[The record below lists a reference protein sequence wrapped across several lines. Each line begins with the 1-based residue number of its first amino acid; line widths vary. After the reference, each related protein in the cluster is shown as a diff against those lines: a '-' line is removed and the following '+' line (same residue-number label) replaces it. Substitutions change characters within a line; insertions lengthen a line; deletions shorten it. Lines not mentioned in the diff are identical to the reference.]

1 MMNDY
6 RNKYFEMQTSNPL
19 TDLAEMDGLLYIHIN
34 ICDSWRHSYLGSESK
49 YIFLYKISTRELR
62 IYKDDSQLIPLNFCE
77 FKQSFNFETIDII
90 TLTDDIQI
98 DELFDCNPSVENWYD
113 SATYCFFIK
122 YDKRERWISIDT
134 QFEEKYQPFKILIQM
149 VEKVSNHF

>member
-1 MMNDY
+1 WGTH
-6 RNKYFEMQTSNPL
+6 TS
-19 TDLAEMDGLLYIHIN
+19 T
-34 ICDSWRHSYLGSESK
+34 
-49 YIFLYKISTRELR
+49 
-62 IYKDDSQLIPLNFCE
+62 YKDNGNGGVDH
-77 FKQSFNFETIDII
+77 
-90 TLTDDIQI
+90 LTNGVKDYSVSGTVNGQDRS
-98 DELFDCNPSVENWYD
+98 SVENWYD